1 MTSRVQLLSAFGA
14 CQEYS
19 YDKAIHSVNHWPLG
33 CASSSKRFEV
43 LVASSMM
50 THAAFKL
57 FSTATVVVK
66 CLLRP
71 FLNPFFSQFLCLL
84 IEKINCIHYKL
95 STVGGAHGRTHRKL
109 LCMLVYVF
117 HGVKKEQACRLRI
130 YCGKLWVC
138 S

>member
-50 THAAFKL
+50 THEAFKL

-71 FLNPFFSQFLCLL
+71 FLNPFLSQFLWLL
-84 IEKINCIHYKL
+84 VEKISCIHSKL
-95 STVGGAHGRTHRKL
+95 STVGGSHERIGSY
-109 LCMLVYVF
+109 YVCLYMFF

-130 YCGKLWVC
+130 NYGKLWVC